1 MEPDKKSKKGILK
14 KFWNDIVYNNGYLL
28 IGSAWLFTIS
38 FIFSNYWS
46 YTASPGGIT
55 KSLEKYI
62 WHNERNFDLFLRDTV
77 LIGKILSGK
86 ENESEVHQ
94 ISRQDFKIFLYE
106 ETDSGSFQLLFWN
119 TQLVLPGQDILQK
132 EEPRYIV
139 SLSNG
144 QYEVIRKKINYQ
156 GKSIVALYLLPIR
169 RQYVLE
175 SEYLKNGFVNHPYIE
190 EDYALVFTPTDF
202 PVKSISGT
210 TLFYL
215 QPKTVVVHHN
225 NDWLTML
232 LRILGTLLAL
242 FFFHNMALFL
252 SRKKGAVTGVTFMVV
267 LMIGIRTLSYFFP
280 IPANFR
286 QFELFDPVIYG
297 SSFISRSLGDLLI
310 NSILFFW
317 LILFARIQFSKQ
329 RIRFQIENKL
339 WRRGII
345 VLLSLIMVIV
355 TLISGH
361 VIRSLVADSQ
371 ISFDVTNFFSL
382 NLYSVFGFIVL
393 CCISLGYFIFSQ
405 SVVKVINALKSK
417 KRYSSIVIIAVIGL
431 LGLSIRVNSPFV
443 IFELCVLIWL
453 LFFVYLMGKVD
464 LGIRRN
470 SFMVPNALLWLLFFS
485 ASISS
490 IIIFQNR
497 TKELELRK
505 RTAEKLVM
513 QADPSSERLLNIAIQ
528 SFSNNF
534 FLDNLWQLHD
544 PVQNAKFR
552 DSLINANF
560 TPYLNKYDTE
570 LFFYDAEERPI
581 PNGERLTFDELNTIY
596 TVQGKST
603 KIPGL
608 RYYETAFDQFSYIY
622 LKEVHD
628 SADVIRT
635 YFFMLA
641 NPKRYRSET
650 LYPELFRQTED
661 YSFEYAPDY
670 AYAIYDKGMLQTY
683 INDYSFPSGLSESE
697 LPKEEFFEKLTNG
710 YSELWYKS
718 GNKVIIITRRSSFI
732 MEAITLFAYL
742 FCSFLLLVSLFQLA
756 SIIIQSG
763 FRWRALREITGLNI
777 RSQIYGTVIFVS
789 VFSFIVVGG
798 ATILFFTT
806 SYEKN
811 NRDKLSRSIQDISAS
826 LKSKISDHRLLDGGM
841 LIYDSAYDAL
851 LEQRIS
857 DLAQLHNV
865 DVNLYN
871 SDGSLKISSQPFVY
885 NKGVL
890 SRMMDPMAYY
900 NLSRQKK
907 IQYVQE
913 EQYGRMAYLSIYVP
927 VMGENRKIAGY
938 LNIPFFNSQNRL
950 KREIS
955 SFLVTI
961 INLNAFIFLLSG
973 IIALFLTNR
982 ITGSFTLISAMM
994 KDVSLGKHNAEI
1006 IWKKKDEIGGL
1017 VKEYNKMVQ
1026 KLEESASALA
1036 KTEREGAW
1044 REMARQ
1050 VAHEIKNPLTPMKLS
1065 IQYLQKAIYN
1075 NAPNVKELSSNV
1087 AQTLVEQI
1095 DHLSRIASEFS
1106 QFANIG
1112 NAKNEV
1118 FDLNKL
1124 LNSLVNLHDVQENVT
1139 FHWIPENEVVLI
1151 DADKTQ
1157 INRLF
1162 TNLLQNA
1169 LEAISEGEH
1178 GDINVREIRNP
1189 HKVQISI
1196 SDNGPGIPSA
1206 MLTSIFTPNFT
1217 TKTSGTGLGL
1227 AICKGIVEQAH
1238 GKIWF
1243 NTEEG
1248 KGTTFFVELP
1258 VYMDSAIV

>member
-1 MEPDKKSKKGILK
+1 MK
-14 KFWNDIVYNNGYLL
+14 KFWRDIFYNNGYLL
-28 IGSAWLFTIS
+28 IGAAWLFTIS

-46 YTASPGGIT
+46 YTSSPGGVT

-62 WHNERNFDLFLRDTV
+62 WRNEQNFDTFLRDTI
-77 LIGKILSGK
+77 LLGKILGK
-86 ENESEVHQ
+86 SENEAEVEH
-94 ISRQDFKIFLYE
+94 IARQEYKVFLYE
-106 ETDSGSFQLLFWN
+106 EVVPGTYNLLFWN
-119 TQLVLPGQDILQK
+119 TQSVLPEQSLLQQ
-132 EEPRYIV
+132 EQLRYIA

-144 QYEVIRKKINYQ
+144 QYEVIRKKISYQ
-156 GKSIVALYLLPIR
+156 GKSIIALYLLPIR

-175 SEYLKNGFVNHPYIE
+175 SEYLKNGFVNHAHIE
-190 EDYALVFTPTDF
+190 ENYALVFTPTSY
-202 PVKSISGT
+202 PVQSINGT

-215 QPKTVVVHHN
+215 QPKSLVEHYS

-232 LRILGTLLAL
+232 LRILGSLLTL
-242 FFFHNMALFL
+242 FFFHNLAISL
-252 SRKKGAVTGVTFMVV
+252 SRSAGAVAGVSFMVI
-267 LMIGIRTLSYFFP
+267 LMIGLRTVSYFFP

-297 SSFISRSLGDLLI
+297 SSIISRSLGDLLI

-317 LILFARIQFSKQ
+317 LVLFARIQFSKQ
-329 RIRFQIENKL
+329 HIHLHIGNPV
-339 WRRGII
+339 WRRVAI
-345 VLLSLIMVIV
+345 VGLSLVMVIA
-355 TLISGH
+355 TLIGGH

-371 ISFDVTNFFSL
+371 VSFDVTNFFSL
-382 NLYSVFGFIVL
+382 TLYSVFGFIVL
-393 CCISLGYFIFSQ
+393 SCVSLGYFIFSQ
-405 SVVKVINALKSK
+405 AVLKVINILNRKSC
-417 KRYSSIVIIAVIGL
+417 YNPILIISVIGL
-431 LGLSIRVNSPFV
+431 LGLSVRINSQYV
-443 IFELCVLIWL
+443 VFELCMLVWLVLY
-453 LFFVYLMGKVD
+453 VYLLSKVE

-470 SFMVPNALLWLLFFS
+470 NFLVANALFWLFIFS
-485 ASISS
+485 ASIAA

-534 FLDNLWQLHD
+534 FLAHLWRLHD
-544 PVQNAKFR
+544 PVQSTIFK

-596 TVQGKST
+596 SVQGKST
-603 KIPGL
+603 RIPGL
-608 RYYETAFDQFSYIY
+608 RYYETAFDKFSYIY
-622 LKEVHD
+622 LKEIRD
-628 SADVIRT
+628 SAQKIRS

-641 NPKRYRSET
+641 NPKRYRSEA
-650 LYPELFRQTED
+650 LYPELFRQAED

-670 AYAIYDKGMLQTY
+670 AYAIYDSGALQVY
-683 INDYSFPSGLSESE
+683 VNDYSFPTSLTEND
-697 LPKEEFFEKLTNG
+697 LPKQEFFEKLTNG

-742 FCSFLLLVSLFQLA
+742 FCSFLLLVALFQVA

-763 FRWRALREITGLNI
+763 FRWRALREIANVNI

-789 VFSFIVVGG
+789 VFSFIVVGA
-798 ATILFFTT
+798 ATIIFFTA
-806 SYEKN
+806 SYNKN
-811 NRDKLSRSIQDISAS
+811 NRDKLSRSIQDISAA
-826 LKSKISDHRLLDGGM
+826 LKNKISDHRLMDDVM
-841 LIYDSAYDAL
+841 QVYDSAYGKSVRQQITDM
-851 LEQRIS
+851 
-857 DLAQLHNV
+857 AQLHNA

-871 SDGSLKISSQPFVY
+871 SDGSLQISSQPFVY

-890 SRMMDPMAYY
+890 SRMMDPLAFY
-900 NLSRQKK
+900 NLNRQKK

-913 EQYGRMAYLSIYVP
+913 EQYGKMNYLSIYVP
-927 VMGENRKIAGY
+927 VMGNNRQAVGY
-938 LNIPFFNSQNRL
+938 LNIPYFNSQNRL

-994 KDVSLGKHNAEI
+994 KDVNLGKHNAEI

-1026 KLEESASALA
+1026 KLEESAVALA

-1065 IQYLQKAIYN
+1065 IQYLQKAINN

-1118 FDLNKL
+1118 FDIYRL
-1124 LNSLVNLHDVQENVT
+1124 LNSLVYLHDVQESVT
-1139 FHWIPENEVVLI
+1139 IHWAPGDDALCI

-1169 LEAISEGEH
+1169 IEAIPEGEH
-1178 GDINVREIRNP
+1178 GEVTVKEERNSHSVR
-1189 HKVQISI
+1189 ISI
-1196 SDNGPGIPSA
+1196 SDNGLGIPKA
-1206 MLTSIFTPNFT
+1206 MLPNIFTPNFT

-1227 AICKGIVEQAH
+1227 AICKGIVEQSR
-1238 GKIWF
+1238 GSIWF
-1243 NTEEG
+1243 DTEEG

-1258 VYMDSAIV
+1258 LYENGVVS